1 MQAELLLL
9 RLVHILGGIFW
20 VGSGLFTAFFLM
32 PVLGQAGSAAA
43 PVMIGLQKRR
53 MMTIMPIVALL
64 TILSGIRLMMVTSNG
79 FSRDYFVLASG
90 KTYAMSGI
98 LAIVSLLL
106 GLIVARPA
114 ATRMMELSRMVAS
127 AETDR
132 QRLGAEIRALQRRA
146 AYSSTIAIALLL
158 LSAAGMAVARYL

>member
-20 VGSGLFTAFFLM
+20 VGSGLFMAFFLL
-32 PVLGQAGSAAA
+32 PVLGQAGPAAA
-43 PVMIGLQKRR
+43 PVMVGLQKRR
-53 MMTIMPIVALL
+53 MMIITPTVALL
-64 TILSGIRLMMVTSNG
+64 TILSGIRLLAITSSG
-79 FSRDYFVLASG
+79 FSREYFALASG
-90 KTYAMSGI
+90 KTYAVSGI

-106 GLIVARPA
+106 GVIVSRPA
-114 ATRMMELSRMVAS
+114 AMRMMQLSRMVAS

-132 QRLGAEIRALQRRA
+132 QRLGDEIRKLQRRA
-146 AYSSTIAIALLL
+146 ASSSTIAIALLL